1 MFEPLF
7 RLYNLFSAP
16 FYHRMRPYL
25 LKLLCCF
32 LPLAHPQHALCVP
45 PISSSHYTVG
55 QLLDISFL
63 SINQT
68 DTINEIGKL
77 VPLDK
82 PTSIFN
88 PHDRQMYHLELLGYT
103 APVDDSSLRFR
114 IYAPE
119 TSDAELAEK
128 VGRFYLLLYHEVHRH
143 LHFDHPSQ
151 QPVSVWLSPTNYA
164 NADVGG
170 EQFRDQIYIY
180 NIYAKRSS
188 IEWCRELAH
197 EYGHYILPGVTGY
210 TAPEPW
216 ANGVLGERLF
226 LYWLWRDVK
235 NGEIPL
241 SSLPFCTRDDLEAYL
256 NLQIFPLISRIAF
269 AQRFSSSWLSRTDA
283 AGMDNYTAL
292 CLYIDAVYGS
302 HTLLEAMA
310 FTEPSTT
317 NPLVTAPDFMNGFYK
332 AMQNLSSITISMPP
346 IPQPFHRLLLYL
358 PAGHWHILSNM
369 AWQVADPKLVIKN
382 HLLFV
387 PQAGWHVIRFSTTPS
402 LITLT
407 LTRPSR

>member
-1 MFEPLF
+1 MR
-7 RLYNLFSAP
+7 RLLG
-16 FYHRMRPYL
+16 
-25 LKLLCCF
+25 
-32 LPLAHPQHALCVP
+32 
-45 PISSSHYTVG
+45 SSS
-55 QLLDISFL
+55 LLIY
-63 SINQT
+63 QT
-68 DTINEIGKL
+68 ATLKELGKL

-82 PTSIFN
+82 TTSIFN
-88 PHDRQMYHLELLGYT
+88 PHDRQMYHFELLGYT
-103 APVDDSSLRFR
+103 APFEDNSLRFR
-114 IYAPE
+114 IYAPD
-119 TSDAELAEK
+119 TSDAELADK
-128 VGRFYLLLYHEVHRH
+128 VGRFYLFLYHEVHQH
-143 LHFDHPSQ
+143 LHFDHPAQ

-226 LYWLWRDVK
+226 LYWLSRDMI
-235 NGEIPL
+235 NGEIP
-241 SSLPFCTRDDLEAYL
+241 SSGLPFCTRDDLTAYL

-269 AQRFSSSWLSRTDA
+269 APRFSSAWLSRTDA
-283 AGMDNYTAL
+283 VGMDNYTAF

-310 FTEPSTT
+310 FTQPSA
-317 NPLVTAPDFMNGFYK
+317 NSPLVTALDFMNGFYK
-332 AMQNLSSITISMPP
+332 AMQNLSSITISTPP
-346 IPQPFHRLLLYL
+346 IPQSFHRLLLYL
-358 PAGHWHILSNM
+358 PAGHWHISGNT

-382 HLLFV
+382 HLLLV
-387 PQAGWHVIRFSTTPS
+387 PQAGWYAIRFSAPPS

-407 LTRPSR
+407 LPRPSR